1 MGKQPTLDFDLPAD
15 ELTGLRSKSNS
26 ASAACCDCV
35 YRKDGVHG
43 SSGKISQIKFDGATK
58 NGQKDTAFKAEI
70 IIDSQAADK
79 KVHVLTRMAAVNRTS
94 DTARY
99 PGTLAMTDTDMQAK
113 VAMIPAAIRRAWNA
127 RPYKLKITDSKCG
140 ERLYDVN
147 FNPSF
152 STSYPHYQIDFINV
166 PDAVV
171 TPDYKSIASS
181 RSYVLP
187 SSYMAKFNLDD
198 SRSATQPSSANTLE
212 PHEYGHMIGLKDEYT
227 DPKMDR
233 NGCIYEFFNGT
244 IQKIGANGDLMSGMK
259 TKTAQPERYCLTIAY
274 AVVAI
279 FAQSGVRVVALEI
292 L

>member
-1 MGKQPTLDFDLPAD
+1 MGKQPTADFDLPAD
-15 ELTGLRSKSNS
+15 DLTGLCAKSNS

-43 SSGKISQIKFDGATK
+43 SSGKISQLKFDGVTK

-70 IIDSQAADK
+70 IIDSQSADK
-79 KVHVLTRMAAVNRTS
+79 KIHVLTRIAALNRTS
-94 DTARY
+94 DTAKY
-99 PGTLAMTDTDMQAK
+99 PGTVTISDADMQTKIAK
-113 VAMIPAAIRRAWNA
+113 IPAAIRSAWNA
-127 RPYKLKITDSKCG
+127 RPYKLRITDSKCG
-140 ERLYDVN
+140 ERLYAVKFATN
-147 FNPSF
+147 FTAS
-152 STSYPHYQIDFINV
+152 SPHYTVDFINV
-166 PDAVV
+166 PESVT

-187 SSYMAKFNLDD
+187 SSYTAKFNLDD
-198 SRSATQPSSANTLE
+198 SRSATKNASSNTLE

-227 DPKMDR
+227 DQQMDR

-244 IQKIGANGDLMSGMK
+244 TQKVGANADLMSSMK
-259 TKTAQPERYCLTIAY
+259 NKTAQPERYCLTIAY

-279 FAQSGVRVVALEI
+279 FAQNGVQVTALEI